1 MRTPCGLKTMKM
13 RGFAGC
19 AVLAALVCGS
29 TAFGAEPYKYPA
41 DLPKKSVDFWIHEP
55 GSAHDHLHIKIPKS
69 LLAGSSNPRAEL
81 HICKEDGTDHVIS
94 HPIVFVEPKK
104 SNEIKRVS
112 RIGYQGQHHSQNEAM
127 EDWMVSLGLQL
138 SLERAFN
145 CYLVVYGKTT
155 VVSREYALKA
165 GGSGSHKQCPS
176 CVSLVQAVHTPSRVS
191 LPPQRAAA
199 GHETPQR
206 TPAGKEPEGMMKV
219 YSRTAYPRLEPVGMV
234 KPGATVAVIAELSP
248 EFKHIRFATSS
259 GKLYEGVVRT
269 SDLATYTGGKA
280 SVDRTPNGVRCHG
293 IAPGE
298 WTHDWDAAMA
308 AAQDAGG
315 LVFVNFTGSD
325 WCGWC
330 QLMENKVFSTETW
343 KTWARVSGVN
353 FAWLDFPR
361 NESLLPDGTTRDRN
375 KQLAT
380 KYGVAG
386 YPTYLLVDGTGEVV
400 WRGGASTDATP
411 EEFIGGLSRAIMGS
425 GSRSRGAQPAAAGGE
440 DFGR

>member
-13 RGFAGC
+13 NGFAGS
-19 AVLAALVCGS
+19 AMLAALVCGNA
-29 TAFGAEPYKYPA
+29 AFGAELYKYPA

-55 GSAHDHLHIKIPKS
+55 ESAHDHLHIKIPKS

-81 HICKEDGTDHVIS
+81 HICKEDGTDHVIN

-104 SNEIKRVS
+104 NNEIKRVN

-127 EDWMVSLGLQL
+127 EDWMVSPGLQL

-155 VVSREYALKA
+155 GVSREYALKA

-176 CVSLVQAVHTPSRVS
+176 CVSLVQAAHPLSRVPP
-191 LPPQRAAA
+191 PPQRAAA
-199 GHETPQR
+199 GHGAPQR
-206 TPAGKEPEGMMKV
+206 AAAGKGPEGTMTI
-219 YSRTAYPRLEPVGMV
+219 YSRTAYPRLEAVGMV
-234 KPGATVAVIAELSP
+234 KPGAKVAVIAELSP

-259 GKLYEGVVRT
+259 GKQYEGVVRT
-269 SDLATYTGGKA
+269 SELAAYAGGKD
-280 SVDRTPNGVRCHG
+280 SVERTPNGVRCRG

-298 WTHDWDAAMA
+298 WTHNWDAAMA
-308 AAQDAGG
+308 SAQAAGS
-315 LVFVNFTGSD
+315 LVLVNFTGSD

-330 QLMENKVFSTETW
+330 QLMENRVFSTETW

-375 KQLAT
+375 KQLSA

-386 YPTYLLVDGTGEVV
+386 HPTYLLVDGTGEVV
-400 WRGGASTDATP
+400 WRGGASSDATP
-411 EEFIGGLSRAIMGS
+411 EEFIAGISRAIMGA
-425 GSRSRGAQPAAAGGE
+425 GSRSRGVQPAEAGGE
-440 DFGR
+440 VFGR